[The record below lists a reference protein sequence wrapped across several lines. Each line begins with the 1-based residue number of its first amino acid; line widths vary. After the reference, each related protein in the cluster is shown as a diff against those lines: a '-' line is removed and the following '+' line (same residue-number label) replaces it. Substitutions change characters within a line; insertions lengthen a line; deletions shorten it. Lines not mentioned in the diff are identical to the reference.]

1 MKAIIKRQIKSY
13 LKNPV
18 FWVGILVVFIGV
30 YRLLVPYLTIHYVEK
45 DEKLATEEGKIW
57 DWEGDIMDGYVP
69 STPEKQRKLWENSIF
84 NSLMKD
90 FEMSEAEAT
99 LVIQEIQDMEI
110 DKACQYLED
119 NYKYYGAEYAY
130 EDFQYQ
136 AAGRKSINISG
147 KDWMNMIFLI
157 IFPENLQIM

>member
-69 STPEKQRKLWENSIF
+69 STPE
-84 NSLMKD
+84 
-90 FEMSEAEAT
+90 
-99 LVIQEIQDMEI
+99 
-110 DKACQYLED
+110 
-119 NYKYYGAEYAY
+119 
-130 EDFQYQ
+130 
-136 AAGRKSINISG
+136 
-147 KDWMNMIFLI
+147 FL
-157 IFPENLQIM
+157 